1 MAALL
6 CYWLLDMLIAEK
18 RIRTMFDEKVAAIIR
33 VPQPETAVNLAHALL
48 NAGFKCVEVT
58 LTVPGALDVIKTL
71 ADAASADCMIG
82 AGTVTSAADARACI
96 KAGAQFIVSP
106 ICETDIVR
114 PCREAGVVAIPA
126 GLSATE
132 IMTAWRVG
140 AHVVKVFPA
149 GSVGGP
155 AYIKAIRGPMPDIPL
170 WVSGM
175 LQPSE
180 TRAYLAAGAQI
191 VGLNANALP
200 QYLIDSGDWAGVT
213 DAARAMLKE
222 ALGEQRVAAD
232 NIVANGA
239 QKTS

>member
-1 MAALL
+1 
-6 CYWLLDMLIAEK
+6 
-18 RIRTMFDEKVAAIIR
+18 MFEEKVAAIIR

-71 ADAASADCMIG
+71 AEAAPADCMIG

-106 ICETDIVR
+106 ICEIDIVR

-155 AYIKAIRGPMPDIPL
+155 AYIKAIRGPMPEIPL

-180 TRAYLAAGAQI
+180 TQAYLAAGAQI

-200 QYLIDSGDWAGVT
+200 QSLIDSGDWTGVT

-222 ALGEQRVAAD
+222 ALGEQRISVG
-232 NIVANGA
+232 NVVANGT
-239 QKTS
+239 QKV

>member
-1 MAALL
+1 
-6 CYWLLDMLIAEK
+6 MLIAEK

-48 NAGFKCVEVT
+48 HAGFKCVEVT

-71 ADAASADCMIG
+71 AESAPEDCMIG
-82 AGTVTSAADARACI
+82 AGTVTSAADARACV
-96 KAGAQFIVSP
+96 KAGAQFVVSP
-106 ICETDIVR
+106 ICEIDIVR

-180 TRAYLAAGAQI
+180 TQAYLAAGAQI

-200 QYLIDSGDWAGVT
+200 QHLIDSSDWAGVT

-222 ALGEQRVAAD
+222 ALGEQRVVAG
-232 NIVANGA
+232 NVVANGA
-239 QKTS
+239 QK

>member
-1 MAALL
+1 MTN
-6 CYWLLDMLIAEK
+6 MLPAEK
-18 RIRTMFDEKVAAIIR
+18 RLRKMFEEKVAAIIR
-33 VPQPETAVNLAHALL
+33 VPSPEHAMNMAQALL
-48 NAGFKCVEVT
+48 KGGFKCVEVT
-58 LTVPGALDVIKTL
+58 MSVPGALDVIK
-71 ADAASADCMIG
+71 AVAEAAPDDCMIG

-106 ICETDIVR
+106 ICETDIIR

-175 LQPSE
+175 LLPGE
-180 TRAYLAAGAQI
+180 TQAYLAAGAQI

-200 QYLIDSGDWAGVT
+200 KDLIDQGDWAGVA
-213 DAARAMLKE
+213 DAARALLKE
-222 ALGEQRVAAD
+222 ALGGTRASPEGVAANRD
-232 NIVANGA
+232 E
-239 QKTS
+239 Q

>member
-1 MAALL
+1 
-6 CYWLLDMLIAEK
+6 
-18 RIRTMFDEKVAAIIR
+18 MFEEKVAAIIR

-48 NAGFKCVEVT
+48 TAGFKCVEVT

-71 ADAASADCMIG
+71 AEAAPADCMIG

-106 ICETDIVR
+106 ICEIDIVR

-155 AYIKAIRGPMPDIPL
+155 AYIKAIRGPMPEIPL

-180 TRAYLAAGAQI
+180 TQAYLAAGAQI

-200 QYLIDSGDWAGVT
+200 QSLIDSGDWTGVT

-222 ALGEQRVAAD
+222 ALGEQRISVG
-232 NIVANGA
+232 NVVANGT
-239 QKTS
+239 QKV

>member
-1 MAALL
+1 
-6 CYWLLDMLIAEK
+6 MLIAEK
-18 RIRTMFDEKVAAIIR
+18 RIRTMFEEQVTAIIR

-48 NAGFKCVEVT
+48 QAGFKCVEVT
-58 LTVPGALDVIKTL
+58 MTVPGALDVIKTL
-71 ADAASADCMIG
+71 AEAAPEGSMIG

-106 ICETDIVR
+106 ICEIDIIR

-132 IMTAWRVG
+132 IMTAWREG

-155 AYIKAIRGPMPDIPL
+155 AYIKTIRGPLPDIPL

-180 TRAYLAAGAQI
+180 TQAYLAAGAQI

-200 QYLIDSGDWAGVT
+200 QNLIDSGDWAGVT

-222 ALGEQRVAAD
+222 AFGDRRVPA
-232 NIVANGA
+232 NGFVANGT
-239 QKTS
+239 QK

>member
-1 MAALL
+1 MTTLP
-6 CYWLLDMLIAEK
+6 AETRLRK
-18 RIRTMFDEKVAAIIR
+18 MFNEKIAAIIR
-33 VPQPETAVNLAHALL
+33 VPQPETAVNMAHALL
-48 NAGFKCVEVT
+48 KGGFKCVEVT
-58 LTVPGALDVIKTL
+58 MTVPGALDVIK
-71 ADAASADCMIG
+71 AVAEAAPADCMIG

-106 ICETDIVR
+106 ICETDIIR

-180 TRAYLAAGAQI
+180 TQAYLAAGAQI

-200 QYLIDSGDWAGVT
+200 QPLIDSGDWSGVA
-213 DAARAMLKE
+213 DAARALLKE
-222 ALGEQRVAAD
+222 ALGEQRASMDKV
-232 NIVANGA
+232 VANGA
-239 QKTS
+239 QKT

>member
-1 MAALL
+1 
-6 CYWLLDMLIAEK
+6 MLTAEK
-18 RIRTMFDEKVAAIIR
+18 RLRTMFDEKVAAIIR
-33 VPQPETAVNLAHALL
+33 VPNPEDATNIAHALL
-48 NAGFKCVEVT
+48 KGGFKCVEVT
-58 LTVPGALDVIKTL
+58 MTVPGALDVIK
-71 ADAASADCMIG
+71 AVAEAAPEDCMIG

-106 ICETDIVR
+106 ICEIDIIR
-114 PCREAGVVAIPA
+114 PCREAGAVAIPA

-180 TRAYLAAGAQI
+180 TQAYLAAGAQI

-200 QYLIDSGDWAGVT
+200 QYLIDRGDWTGVA
-213 DAARAMLKE
+213 DAARTLLKE
-222 ALGEQRVAAD
+222 ALGEKRASMDGVTMHD
-232 NIVANGA
+232 GA
-239 QKTS
+239 QKI